1 MFFNE
6 KKCKQLHIGT
16 KDVGI
21 IYKMYKN
28 NSETVVEKADTE
40 KNLGVVFDSK
50 LLFRENIASK
60 IKIANRNL
68 GRFLEVLHY

>member
-1 MFFNE
+1 MWESSIKCTKITVKLLWKKLTE
-6 KKCKQLHIGT
+6 K
-16 KDVGI
+16 
-21 IYKMYKN
+21 
-28 NSETVVEKADTE
+28 

-68 GRFLEVLHY
+68 GRIFRSFTLLIKRCFYSYINLYK